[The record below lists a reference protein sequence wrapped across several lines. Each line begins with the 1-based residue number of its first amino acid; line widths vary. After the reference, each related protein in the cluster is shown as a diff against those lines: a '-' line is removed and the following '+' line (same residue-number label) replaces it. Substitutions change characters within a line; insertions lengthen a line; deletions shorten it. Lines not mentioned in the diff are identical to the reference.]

1 MQPPVGP
8 QDAQPVLYFVYN
20 AQSGF
25 LNMLKDAVHKTV
37 SPQTYPCKLCDITYS
52 PVRMRSQWKR
62 FIRELPFAVEFS
74 YVDLV
79 AEQLDLEN
87 TRFPAAFLK
96 TSEGLQP
103 WLSAAQ
109 INEANT
115 LDELMQLVL
124 EHLPAQSPACDPDKT
139 VNQATTQH

>member
-1 MQPPVGP
+1 MQPPVKEP
-8 QDAQPVLYFVYN
+8 DSPLVLFFVYN
-20 AQSGF
+20 AQSGL
-25 LNMLKDAVHKTV
+25 LNLLRDAVHKTV

-62 FIRELPFAVEFS
+62 FINDLPFAVEFS

-79 AEQLDLEN
+79 TRQFDLEG

-96 TSEGLQP
+96 TADELQP

-109 INEANT
+109 INAANS
-115 LDELMQLVL
+115 LDELMHLVL
-124 EHLPAQSPACDPDKT
+124 ENLPTPPPSGNLDKK
-139 VNQATTQH
+139 VS